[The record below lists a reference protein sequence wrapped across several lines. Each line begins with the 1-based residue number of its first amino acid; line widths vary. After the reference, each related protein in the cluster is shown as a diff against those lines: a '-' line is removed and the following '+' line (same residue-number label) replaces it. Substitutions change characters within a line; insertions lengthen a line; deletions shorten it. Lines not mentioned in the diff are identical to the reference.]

1 MSKGGDSGPA
11 IPVDPHAGW
20 TYTPPNLAAQAPAFQ
35 GYGYEAPMMQMAPA
49 ASQLPQMSVD
59 PNAIMDPTV
68 LAALEILNR
77 QMMVAQTPQMLGSGT
92 EYQEMYGQGLLP
104 MMNQRG

>member
-1 MSKGGDSGPA
+1 
-11 IPVDPHAGW
+11 
-20 TYTPPNLAAQAPAFQ
+20 
-35 GYGYEAPMMQMAPA
+35 MMQMAPA